1 MQVTRVLVESYFAL
15 VRASLQ
21 DSVPKA
27 VMHFLVLYV
36 QRGLQQHLIRTLYK
50 CTPLLSLHSSPS
62 EQHMQGVCSRQGSAC
77 PAHLLTTLA
86 LQHVHV
92 HLTLWGRTCGPPQAA
107 SAAGRTCL
115 RR

>member
-1 MQVTRVLVESYFAL
+1 MTVTLEPHPTRGCLLQTIRVAAGVSEQEEVQVQVTRTLVQSYFSL

-50 CTPLLSLHSSPS
+50 C
-62 EQHMQGVCSRQGSAC
+62 
-77 PAHLLTTLA
+77 
-86 LQHVHV
+86 
-92 HLTLWGRTCGPPQAA
+92 GPWC
-107 SAAGRTCL
+107 R
-115 RR
+115 

>member
-1 MQVTRVLVESYFAL
+1 MLAAAVLQMLFLTCAGWVQTIRVAAGVSEQEEVQVQVTRTLVQSYFSL

-50 CTPLLSLHSSPS
+50 
-62 EQHMQGVCSRQGSAC
+62 
-77 PAHLLTTLA
+77 
-86 LQHVHV
+86 
-92 HLTLWGRTCGPPQAA
+92 
-107 SAAGRTCL
+107 
-115 RR
+115 